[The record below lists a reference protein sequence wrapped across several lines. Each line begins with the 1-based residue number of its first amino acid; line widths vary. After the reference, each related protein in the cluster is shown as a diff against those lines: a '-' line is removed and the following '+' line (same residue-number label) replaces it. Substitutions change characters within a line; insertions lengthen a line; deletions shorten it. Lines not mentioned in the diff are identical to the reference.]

1 MILRGV
7 RVIRRMYVFADHGC
21 HGEVSLGSLPPEVER
36 RLSALPGEWLE
47 YEPETARVVVRH
59 AQPSSGPYLPVIAG
73 ELVQMLAAIPVELHA
88 AIEGGDFFVH
98 THDTAHFARLQVE
111 RGGVLRLQWALPDF
125 AGATKRPYR
134 GREETALDPVVHR
147 LDGRVVFTAEDPAVA
162 ATALEDLA
170 DRFEGLYPEGE
181 RIARVDARSGR
192 VEFEMQA
199 LNLDAHLL
207 IERLQE
213 LARPGTLEGRFTVS
227 AFGTEVLPEEN
238 LRIALDQGKVLV
250 QRPLLWPDDST
261 RI

>member
-1 MILRGV
+1 M
-7 RVIRRMYVFADHGC
+7 FADHGC

-59 AQPSSGPYLPVIAG
+59 AQPTSGPYLPVIAG

-88 AIEGGDFFVH
+88 AIVGGDFFVH
-98 THDTAHFARLQVE
+98 THDTAQYARLQVE

-134 GREETALDPVVHR
+134 GREESSLDPVVHR
-147 LDGRVVFTAEDPAVA
+147 LDGRVVFVAEDPTA
-162 ATALEDLA
+162 AAAALEDLA
-170 DRFEGLYPEGE
+170 DGFEGLYPQGE
-181 RIARVDARSGR
+181 RVARVDARSGR

-207 IERLQE
+207 IERLRE
-213 LARPGTLEGRFTVS
+213 LARPDTLEGRFTLS
-227 AFGTEVLPEEN
+227 AFGTEALPEEK
-238 LRIALDQGKVLV
+238 LRIALDKGQVLV
-250 QRPLLWPDDST
+250 QRPLLWPDQSSKV
-261 RI
+261 